1 LLVGLGEI
9 CTVEHT
15 CGSGDRLR
23 ECPKWIMHRRGP
35 AKQFTGMGARCCQ
48 NTRPKT
54 RSARRGCRA
63 GTGALRDLFYFYLV
77 ARGIC
82 FTKGG
87 SFALSI
93 IL

>member
-1 LLVGLGEI
+1 VSKNGL
-9 CTVEHT
+9 CTDTGPPSNSPGWARDAVSAH
-15 CGSGDRLR
+15 DR
-23 ECPKWIMHRRGP
+23 
-35 AKQFTGMGARCCQ
+35 
-48 NTRPKT
+48 RPDPLG
-54 RSARRGCRA
+54 RGCRA